1 VKVHRQNDFM
11 LKIPIFVFLF
21 TNIQIIKINYMR
33 RLLFIQF
40 LVSLLLSATIPVKT
54 ASAQM
59 PQRSA
64 NQVAIMGWTDDTHY
78 QICNFDSDKNLVI
91 KSVDI
96 KTGKGVIIPAIK
108 SDKEVLGQALPS
120 GISLSMSDVIS
131 PDKKSALIIK
141 ENDLFF
147 FTIGDKELRRLT
159 NDKTPEVNARFSP
172 DSKKIAYTK
181 NKDLYVYNLSDNK
194 ETRLTFDASEKIYNG
209 YCSWVYM
216 EEILERPSHYAAF
229 WWSPDGNK
237 LAYLRTD
244 ETDVPLFTLNRLDEA
259 DGVHG
264 LIEATPYPKPGD
276 PNPKVKMGI
285 ADISTAKTTWVKT
298 DYNVDQ
304 YIAWPFWTPDSK
316 KLAIQVINR
325 DQNVIN
331 IILAEASTGDFV
343 QIYNE
348 NRKTWVEFHED
359 IYVMKNGSGF
369 IIRSYRNDWENLYYY
384 AWDGRLIAPLTNFNF
399 RVTSIERVDE
409 EMKMV
414 YFYATGSESTDT
426 HAFRVGLDG
435 KNLLQIT
442 SGEGTHNLS
451 ISPKGTYYIDTWN
464 SIKSTGSI
472 ISYNKSGKKINE
484 IYKFEQPVYDPSKNS
499 KQEMIKI
506 MTSDGLFNMPAIITY
521 PLNFDPSKKYPV
533 IFTIYGGPDSKNV
546 NNRWQGNNPSWNSQ
560 NGIITFTVDHRGS
573 GQFGKKGLDYL
584 YRSLGKWEILDYE
597 DAVKWLRTKP
607 YVDSTKIG
615 ITGSSYGGYMTCMAL
630 TKGADYW
637 THGFAGSSVT
647 DWRLYDDVYTER
659 YMDTPK
665 DNPEGY
671 KDGSVLTFVKNYKGM
686 LYLTHGDMDDNVHM
700 QNSIYLISRMEDEGK
715 IFEFMLYPEG
725 RHGWRGAKA
734 THSKTEANNFWL
746 KNFFGK

>member
-1 VKVHRQNDFM
+1 MKVHRQNDFM

-506 MTSDGLFNMPAIITY
+506 MTSDVLFNMPAIITY